1 MSINRATIEGH
12 LGGDPQIGS
21 FANGGRSLSFSIA
34 TTETWKDKAT
44 GEKKERTQWHRVVCF
59 MDWMID
65 AVSPNLFKGARC
77 LVEGQIETR
86 EYEKDGIK
94 RNITEIVVRAGGSIL
109 PINWPRSERAPPPQ
123 DTRSNYGA
131 AKSGSWAS
139 DPASRASTLDD
150 DIPF

>member
-12 LGGDPQIGS
+12 LGSDPQLGS
-21 FANGGRSLSFSIA
+21 FPNGGRSLSFSIA

-44 GEKKERTQWHRVVCF
+44 GDKKERTQWHRVVCF

-65 AVSPNLFKGARC
+65 AVSPNLAKGTRC

-94 RNITEIVVRAGGSIL
+94 RTITEIVVRAGGSIL
-109 PINWPRSERAPPPQ
+109 PINWPRSDRAPPPQ
-123 DTRSNYGA
+123 DSRSSYGA
-131 AKSGSWAS
+131 AKAGAA
-139 DPASRASTLDD
+139 PAGQTPRATSLDD